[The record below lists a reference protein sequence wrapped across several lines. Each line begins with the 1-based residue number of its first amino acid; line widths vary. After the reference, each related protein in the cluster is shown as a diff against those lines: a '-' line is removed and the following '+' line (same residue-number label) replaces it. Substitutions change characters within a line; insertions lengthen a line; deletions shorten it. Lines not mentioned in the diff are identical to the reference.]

1 MSHPKGRGRLSAIDL
16 MPPDADHIITWASQA
31 LAARTDTQVEIY
43 AEFTRLCEE
52 LMRDSRGELDF
63 IIPSSSSFHRFSMT
77 QAKLL
82 RNRAQ
87 TQQIVKA
94 LSETF
99 DAKESDDLSIMLG
112 ETIKTLVFTI
122 VANADDEKVSTK
134 DVMQL
139 ASAFRQ
145 VQQAQNLSS
154 EARRKSDFEFNAK
167 VAKAVDT
174 AAKEV
179 GMTADVANKVK
190 EQILGVKA

>member
-1 MSHPKGRGRLSAIDL
+1 M
-16 MPPDADHIITWASQA
+16 
-31 LAARTDTQVEIY
+31 AARADTQVEIY
-43 AEFTRLCEE
+43 AEFTRRCEE
-52 LMRDSRGELDF
+52 LMRESRGELEF
-63 IIPSSSSFHRFSMT
+63 NIPASSSFHRYSMG

-94 LSETF
+94 LADTF

-122 VANADDEKVSTK
+122 VANADDDKVSTK

-154 EARRKSDFEFNAK
+154 EARRKSDVEFNAK
-167 VAKAVDT
+167 VANAVDT